1 MMSMLSGISA
11 FGSHI
16 GAGSSYGAFSAPL
29 GHIAARLHA
38 IGNQAR
44 VTSEGGAYRPFFL
57 ICAHAGL
64 KTGEDGPT
72 HADPQAL
79 QLLQDNFPVGTM
91 ITLTPWDPQ
100 EIWFLVSAAL
110 AKRPAIIAPFVT
122 RPAEIVL
129 DRAALGLPP
138 AALAAQGVYRLRT
151 ARGRSQGTIVLQGTA
166 VTNAFVNET
175 LPLIHNAGLG
185 LNVYVVTSSELFDML
200 SPTEREN
207 IFPEAHQQEAM
218 GITDFTFATMTRW
231 VRSDRGRAHSL
242 HPFRNGH
249 FLGSGSGAAVMK
261 EAGLDGAGQFEAIRA
276 YVRDRSD
283 HV

>member
-1 MMSMLSGISA
+1 MGSA
-11 FGSHI
+11 
-16 GAGSSYGAFSAPL
+16 
-29 GHIAARLHA
+29 
-38 IGNQAR
+38 GNLVPR
-44 VTSEGGAYRPFFL
+44 FRR
-57 ICAHAGL
+57 
-64 KTGEDGPT
+64 TGETARDYRAVRDATGGDG
-72 HADPQAL
+72 A
-79 QLLQDNFPVGTM
+79 
-91 ITLTPWDPQ
+91 
-100 EIWFLVSAAL
+100 
-110 AKRPAIIAPFVT
+110 RC
-122 RPAEIVL
+122 
-129 DRAALGLPP
+129 AALGLPP

-151 ARGRSQGTIVLQGTA
+151 ARGRSQGTIVLQGTG

-185 LNVYVVTSSELFDML
+185 LNVYVITSSELFDML

-276 YVRDRSD
+276 YVRDRGD